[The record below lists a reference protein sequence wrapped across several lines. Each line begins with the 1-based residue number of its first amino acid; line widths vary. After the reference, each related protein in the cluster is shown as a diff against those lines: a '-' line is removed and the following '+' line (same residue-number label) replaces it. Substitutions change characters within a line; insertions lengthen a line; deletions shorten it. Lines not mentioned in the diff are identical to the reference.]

1 MRHRK
6 TDYISLGHIQ
16 NLDINIYDMKL
27 KKIGYRREG
36 EIMCWSK
43 RTVEYNVR
51 KKEHQ

>member
-1 MRHRK
+1 MRYRK
-6 TDYISLGHIQ
+6 IDYIFLGYIQ

-43 RTVEYNVR
+43 RIVEYNVR
-51 KKEHQ
+51 KKEY